1 MEKITIEM
9 LNEDV
14 IIGEYLDIPLKI
26 TLNNG
31 KEILGKI
38 DLYTHDEEPFINYIY
53 INSTLIPFEDIE
65 EIIVMNSLRVK

>member
-1 MEKITIEM
+1 MKKITIEM

-14 IIGEYLDIPLKI
+14 IIGKYLDIPLKI

-53 INSTLIPFEDIE
+53 INSTLIPFEDIK
-65 EIIVMNSLRVK
+65 EIIVVDK

>member
-14 IIGEYLDIPLKI
+14 IIGKYLDIPLKI

-53 INSTLIPFEDIE
+53 TNSTLIPFEDIE
-65 EIIVMNSLRVK
+65 EIIVTNSLRVM